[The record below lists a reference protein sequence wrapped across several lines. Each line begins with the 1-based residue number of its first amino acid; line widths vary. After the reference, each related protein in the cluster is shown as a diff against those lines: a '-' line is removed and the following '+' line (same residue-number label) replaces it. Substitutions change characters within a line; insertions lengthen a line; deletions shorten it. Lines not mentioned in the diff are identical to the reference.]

1 MVLVPCAA
9 FTYMYITNKTTY
21 FMKKHLFT
29 LLALLALCVS
39 SWAQSQIGPIDG
51 FYYEIDGSGNATLIK
66 LPGSDEWAS
75 YEISGDITIP
85 GTVNDGVSDYTVTTI
100 GTKAF
105 VNVGITSVTIE
116 EGVTDINET
125 AFFGSSLQT
134 ATLPSTVT
142 YLGNQSFDY
151 TALTAFVIT
160 ATTPVSFGAYE
171 DPFSNVSTLEHIY
184 VPAAS
189 VDAYKAAWTSY
200 ASLIEEKPVWI
211 TWYQTDVESVN
222 LVAIS
227 EGATSSQTVKDI
239 TVTASSPASGDYAT
253 FSTSEYGNS
262 ISIHDGGTI
271 TFAPTSGKLK
281 GISINCGGYADY
293 THLAAGSGWSWN
305 SSKYTLE
312 WSGEPAESVVLA
324 CDGSSDGIYFGQNTS
339 IVFTLEA
346 EEEPA
351 PVVTITTVTWDT
363 EEVAAISLEC
373 SSVNEVKPTSS
384 IDDITASLK
393 RISESGDCS
402 FKNRDLWIT
411 NNCGELTF
419 TSSVGNISAIVITS
433 DHIYTS
439 PYNLPAGWTYDSEAT
454 TLTWAGAASS
464 QVTLSGNMDFNVYS
478 VEFTVVTSAAPAEPV
493 SQGPVTWDFVNDE
506 ELASI
511 YLRQYTHY
519 NFNGYYSEY
528 YDNHYEETVKNF
540 KGIVATISAMT
551 DGSYACFSNQ
561 NNYSI
566 DLENGG
572 TLTFSTELGQFQ
584 SIVINTTSYG
594 SSSGEWAWDIEEHTL
609 TWAGTPA
616 NSVVLDDIDISDITS
631 IVFTFVSA
639 APAFTADITW
649 DATEVATILLYG
661 SSFNTV
667 VSGSEID
674 GITPSIMKTND
685 GYCYFDNSKI
695 KMQNNGE
702 LIFTSSVGDIQGI
715 VLTFDN
721 TDSYSI
727 SDFPVGWTLDEE
739 AGTLTWTGTAA
750 DEVSLAGNISCT
762 VTSIEFDV
770 DPSTAPL
777 TPSGSN
783 FLWQSRQLNLVELYC
798 TGLNEVQK
806 TNVIK
811 NVITSLERTG
821 TSDYCYFQNGSIKL
835 VNNGELTF
843 QSIVG
848 DFTAIV
854 ITGYPYTTPTN
865 LPANWAYNSTAG
877 TLTWMGTP
885 AEQVTLSGDI
895 DINNIS
901 SIEFFYDPAPAPYVG
916 TKFFGVRDQWYE
928 ITGAHT
934 AKMPVQTINHTLD
947 VPASVEY
954 NDVTYYVTEIVD
966 NAFKN
971 NVDLPNAYIG
981 ANVARIG
988 AHAFEGCFRMDEVT
1002 VNSTVL
1008 ESIGDEAFKNCRLMH
1023 IFECST
1029 NLPPELGSNVF
1040 EGDTRVNHYNV
1051 LSSYVVDRYKA
1062 ANGWSALA
1070 DKIYLIFGEPDLGE
1084 VFFWNNQMTT
1094 NLYAVAA
1101 VSPAHEAK
1109 VLPYTVNDLY
1119 PRTLEGRLS
1128 IPEEV
1133 RYMNKD
1139 YDVAVIGADAY
1150 KDATLIDFVLIPQAV
1165 KTIEAGAFSGCTGV
1179 TNVQFL
1185 WNDLTGI
1192 TWADGNVGAEFA
1204 TAASGNTKICVPMGK
1219 LAAYQ
1224 AWAPAWAS
1232 RMVEGELLDIDVTN
1246 SQDPDH
1252 VGRYYRT
1259 FYDSQTDY
1267 LMPPSVWAHAGYID
1281 GENFILRPVAFDG
1294 QILPRNTAVVLESET
1309 PTYRLIPMGNTA
1321 PLYTGRNDLIGTDF
1335 AFPRTD
1341 LGANADK
1348 VYVLGKRASV
1358 GGDLRVGMGMYRYT
1372 GTTLGA
1378 HKAYMILNTSNP
1390 SSAPVRFL
1398 FKHEDQATD
1407 VENVGVQSEK
1417 ASCAKILRNGQL
1429 IIIKDGKEYNAQGQ
1443 VVK

>member
-1 MVLVPCAA
+1 
-9 FTYMYITNKTTY
+9 
-21 FMKKHLFT
+21 MKKLFT
-29 LLALLALCVS
+29 LLIALFALCIS
-39 SWAQSQIGPIDG
+39 SWATVTQQQIGD
-51 FYYEIDGSGNATLIK
+51 FWYELDDSYNVATLIK
-66 LPGSDEWAS
+66 LPGSGDWAS

-134 ATLPSTVT
+134 ATLPSTIT

-189 VDAYKAAWTSY
+189 VDAYKAAWSSY
-200 ASLIEEKPVWI
+200 ASLIVEKPVWI

-227 EGATSSQTVKDI
+227 EGETSSQTVKNI

-281 GISINCGGYADY
+281 GISISCGGYASY
-293 THLAAGSGWSWN
+293 SHLAVGSGWTWN
-305 SSKYTLE
+305 GSKYTLE

-351 PVVTITTVTWDT
+351 PAVTTTTITWNAGNGLTSINLSEYTHIWSSYYNDYISFTDGDKVATIDGVT
-363 EEVAAISLEC
+363 A
-373 SSVNEVKPTSS
+373 
-384 IDDITASLK
+384 
-393 RISESGDCS
+393 
-402 FKNRDLWIT
+402 
-411 NNCGELTF
+411 
-419 TSSVGNISAIVITS
+419 
-433 DHIYTS
+433 
-439 PYNLPAGWTYDSEAT
+439 
-454 TLTWAGAASS
+454 
-464 QVTLSGNMDFNVYS
+464 TLSGEAEGAYATFDTYDNNTSISLSGDATLTFSTALGQFESIVINFTGTDGYLNSLPGWNRDDESAQHTITWSGTPANSVVLEGVYVNNIS
-478 VEFTVVTSAAPAEPV
+478 SIEFTVTSGSASSDPV
-493 SQGPVTWDFVNDE
+493 SQGPVTWDFVNDA

-511 YLRQYTHY
+511 YLSQYTHY
-519 NFNGYYSEY
+519 NFGGYYQEY
-528 YDNHYEETVKNF
+528 YDDHYSDTVKNF
-540 KGIVATISAMT
+540 KGIVATISAMI
-551 DGSYACFSNQ
+551 DDSYASFNNN
-561 NNYSI
+561 NNYCI

-572 TLTFSTELGQFQ
+572 TLTFSTELGLFQ

-594 SSSGEWAWDIEEHTL
+594 SSSGEWVWNDTEHTL
-609 TWAGTPA
+609 TWARTPA
-616 NSVVLDDIDISDITS
+616 NSVVLDNIYISNITS

-639 APAFTADITW
+639 ASASTADITW
-649 DATEVATILLYG
+649 DATEVATIDLYG
-661 SSFNTV
+661 GSLNTV
-667 VSGSEID
+667 VSNSTDID

-727 SDFPVGWTLDEE
+727 SDFPVGWTLDEV
-739 AGTLTWTGTAA
+739 AGTLTWEDTPAA
-750 DEVSLAGNISCT
+750 EVSLAGSISCT
-762 VTSIEFDV
+762 VTSIEFSV
-770 DPSTAPL
+770 DPSTAPADPNMP
-777 TPSGSN
+777 TGPS
-783 FLWQSRQLNLVELYC
+783 FEWQWRQVNLVELYC
-798 TGLNEVQK
+798 TGLNEVQ
-806 TNVIK
+806 TTRVIK

-821 TSDYCYFQNGSIKL
+821 NSGYSYFQNGQIKL
-835 VNNGELTF
+835 VDNGELTF
-843 QSIVG
+843 KSIAG
-848 DFTAIV
+848 DFTGIV
-854 ITGYPYTTPTN
+854 ITGSAYTTPTN
-865 LPANWAYNSTAG
+865 LPANWTYNSTAG
-877 TLTWMGTP
+877 TITWMGTP
-885 AEQVTLSGDI
+885 AEEVTLSGDI
-895 DINNIS
+895 DIDIT
-901 SIEFFYDPAPAPYVG
+901 SIQFFYDPEDAPYVG
-916 TKFFGVRDQWYE
+916 TKFFGIYGQWYE

-934 AKMPVQTINHTLD
+934 AKMPVQVINHTLQ

-954 NDVTYYVTEIVD
+954 ENETYYVTEIAD

-981 ANVARIG
+981 GNVARIG
-988 AHAFEGCFRMDEVT
+988 AHAFEGCYRMDEVT
-1002 VNSTVL
+1002 VTSSVL
-1008 ESIGDEAFKNCRLMH
+1008 ESIGDEAFKNCQLMH
-1023 IFECST
+1023 IFECVT

-1040 EGDTRVNHYNV
+1040 EGDNRINHYNV
-1051 LSSYVVDRYKA
+1051 YSDYVVDRYKVA
-1062 ANGWSALA
+1062 EGWSDYA
-1070 DKIYLIFGEPDLGE
+1070 DKIYLMFGEPDLGE
-1084 VFFWNNQMTT
+1084 VFFWSNQTTT

-1133 RYMNKD
+1133 RYMNQD

-1150 KDATLIDFVLIPQAV
+1150 ENESLISFVLIPQAV
-1165 KTIEAGAFSGCTGV
+1165 KTIEAGAFAGCTGV

-1185 WNDLTGI
+1185 WDDLTGI

-1204 TAASGNTKICVPMGK
+1204 TTASGNTIISVPLGK

-1224 AWAPAWAS
+1224 AWAPSWAS

-1267 LMPPSVWAHAGYID
+1267 LMPPSVWAHAGYVD
-1281 GENFILRPVAFDG
+1281 GENFILSPVAFDG
-1294 QILPRNTAVVLESET
+1294 MILPRGTAVVLESET
-1309 PTYRLIPMGNTA
+1309 PTYRLIPMGNSA
-1321 PLYTGRNDLIGTDF
+1321 PLYDGPNDLQGTDVDLL
-1335 AFPRTD
+1335 RTD

-1348 VYVLGKRASV
+1348 VYVLGKKSNI
-1358 GGDLRVGMGMYRYT
+1358 GGDLRVGMGMYRYV

-1390 SSAPVRFL
+1390 GSAPARFL
-1398 FKHEDQATD
+1398 FKREQTPTGIED
-1407 VENVGVQSEK
+1407 VQGDK
-1417 ASCAKILRNGQL
+1417 VQCTKVIRNGQL
-1429 IIIKDGKEYNAQGQ
+1429 FIIKDGKEYNAQGQ
-1443 VVK
+1443 LVK

>member
-1 MVLVPCAA
+1 MRK
-9 FTYMYITNKTTY
+9 FTFLIALMALSLSTWATIT
-21 FMKKHLFT
+21 
-29 LLALLALCVS
+29 
-39 SWAQSQIGPIDG
+39 QQQIGD
-51 FYYEIDGSGNATLIK
+51 FWYELDDSYNVATLIK
-66 LPGSDEWAS
+66 LPGSGEWTS
-75 YEISGDITIP
+75 YELTGDITIP

-134 ATLPSTVT
+134 ATLPSTIT

-151 TALTAFVIT
+151 TALTTFIIN

-200 ASLIEEKPVWI
+200 ASLIDEKPVWI

-227 EGATSSQTVKDI
+227 EGETSSQTVKGI
-239 TVTASSPASGDYAT
+239 SVTASSPASGDYAV
-253 FSTSEYGNS
+253 FSTNEYGCA
-262 ISIHDGGTI
+262 ISIHDGGTL

-281 GISINCGGYADY
+281 GISISCGGYASY
-293 THLAAGSGWSWN
+293 SHLAAGSGWTWN
-305 SSKYTLE
+305 DSKYTLE
-312 WSGEPAESVVLA
+312 WSGEEPAESVVLA

-363 EEVAAISLEC
+363 EEVSSISLNCEN
-373 SSVNEVKPTSS
+373 VDDVQTTSA
-384 IDDITASLK
+384 IDGITASL
-393 RISESGDCS
+393 RRLDTGGNCS
-402 FKNRDLWIT
+402 FNNRDLWMT
-411 NNCGELTF
+411 NDCGEITF
-419 TSSVGNISAIVITS
+419 TSSVGNISGIVITS
-433 DHIYTS
+433 DNIYTS
-439 PYNLPAGWTYDSEAT
+439 PYSLPAGWTYDSEAT
-454 TLTWAGAASS
+454 TLTWTGAASS

-478 VEFTVVTSAAPAEPV
+478 VEFTVVTSAAPADPV
-493 SQGPVTWDFVNDE
+493 DQDPITWDFVNDA

-511 YLRQYTHY
+511 DLSQYTHY

-528 YDNHYEETVKNF
+528 YDNHYSETVKNF
-540 KGIVATISAMT
+540 KGIVATISAMI
-551 DGSYACFSNQ
+551 DDSYASFSDN
-561 NNYSI
+561 NNYCI

-594 SSSGEWAWDIEEHTL
+594 SSSGEWVWNGTEHTL

-616 NSVVLDDIDISDITS
+616 NSVVLDNIYLSNITS

-639 APAFTADITW
+639 ASVPTADITW
-649 DATEVATILLYG
+649 DATELATISLYG
-661 SSFNTV
+661 GSLNTV
-667 VSGSEID
+667 VPGTEID

-685 GYCYFDNSKI
+685 GYCYVDNSVI
-695 KMQNNGE
+695 RLQNNGE
-702 LIFTSSVGDIQGI
+702 LMFTSSVGDITDI
-715 VLTFDN
+715 VLAFDN
-721 TDSYSI
+721 TESYTI
-727 SDFPVGWTLDEE
+727 YDFPIGWTLDEV
-739 AGTLTWTGTAA
+739 AGTLTWEDTPAA
-750 DEVSLAGNISCT
+750 EVSLSGYILCNVI
-762 VTSIEFDV
+762 SIEFSV
-770 DPSTAPL
+770 DPSTAPADPNMP
-777 TPSGSN
+777 TGPS
-783 FLWQSRQLNLVELYC
+783 FEWQWRQVNLVELYC
-798 TGLNEVQK
+798 TGLNEVQ
-806 TNVIK
+806 TTRVIK

-821 TSDYCYFQNGSIKL
+821 NSGYSYFQNGSIKL
-835 VNNGELTF
+835 VDNGELTF

-848 DFTAIV
+848 DFTGIV
-854 ITGYPYTTPTN
+854 ITGSAYTTPSN
-865 LPANWAYNSTAG
+865 LPADWTYNSTTG
-877 TLTWMGTP
+877 TLIWMGMP

-916 TKFFGVRDQWYE
+916 TKFFGIYDQWYE

-934 AKMPVQTINHTLD
+934 AKMPVQTISHTLQ

-954 NDVTYYVTEIVD
+954 ENETYYVTEIAD

-988 AHAFEGCFRMDEVT
+988 AHAFEGCYRMDEVT
-1002 VNSTVL
+1002 VYSTVL

-1023 IFECST
+1023 IFECET

-1040 EGDTRVNHYNV
+1040 EGDNRVNHYNV
-1051 LSSYVVDRYKA
+1051 LSEYVADRYKA
-1062 ANGWSALA
+1062 ADGWSALA
-1070 DKIYLIFGEPDLGE
+1070 DKIYLIFGEPALGE
-1084 VFFWNNQMTT
+1084 VFFWSNQMTT

-1101 VSPAHEAK
+1101 VSPEHEAK

-1119 PRTLEGRLS
+1119 PRTLSGRLS

-1133 RYMNKD
+1133 RYMNQD

-1165 KTIEAGAFSGCTGV
+1165 KTIETGAFSGCTGV

-1192 TWADGNVGAEFA
+1192 TWADGNVGDEFA
-1204 TAASGNTKICVPMGK
+1204 TAASNNTKICVPMGK

-1232 RMVEGELLDIDVTN
+1232 CMVEGELLDIDVTA
-1246 SQDPDH
+1246 SQDPHH

-1267 LMPPSVWAHAGYID
+1267 LMPPSVWAHAGYVD
-1281 GENFILRPVAFDG
+1281 GSDFILRPVAFDG
-1294 QILPRNTAVVLESET
+1294 MILPRGTAVVLESET
-1309 PTYRLIPMGNTA
+1309 PTYRLIPMGNSA
-1321 PLYTGRNDLIGTDF
+1321 PLYDGENDLVGTDVDLL
-1335 AFPRTD
+1335 RTD

-1348 VYVLGKRASV
+1348 VYVLGKQASV
-1358 GGDLRVGMGMYRYT
+1358 GGNLQVGMGMYRYT

-1378 HKAYMILNTSNP
+1378 HKAYMILP
-1390 SSAPVRFL
+1390 SGLSLAPRYL
-1398 FKHEDQATD
+1398 FKHEEATEG
-1407 VENVGVQSEK
+1407 VENVQSDNIP
-1417 ASCAKILRNGQL
+1417 CTKILRNGQL
-1429 IIIKDGKEYNAQGQ
+1429 LIIKNGKVYNAQGQ
-1443 VVK
+1443 IIK